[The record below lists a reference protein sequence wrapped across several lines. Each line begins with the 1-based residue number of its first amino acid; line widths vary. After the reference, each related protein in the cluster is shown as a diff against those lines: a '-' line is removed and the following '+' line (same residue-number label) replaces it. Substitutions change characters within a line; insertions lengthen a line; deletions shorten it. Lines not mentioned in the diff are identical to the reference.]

1 MTGKHVDAFNI
12 TIKFELSG
20 LQRQCPEAGTK
31 PTIQVVT
38 YKRACYLKPVVASR
52 VAPLTVDKF
61 GGLQLTWSRFGGSL
75 RSTMEWIDQST
86 VWDWAAEL
94 QAVAD

>member
-1 MTGKHVDAFNI
+1 M
-12 TIKFELSG
+12 
-20 LQRQCPEAGTK
+20 
-31 PTIQVVT
+31 VT

-61 GGLQLTWSRFGGSL
+61 GGLQLSWSRFGGSL

-86 VWDWAAEL
+86 VWEWAADL
-94 QAVAD
+94 QAVADYLPSPSDAFAVVFGLFG